1 MASKQRGDV
10 AQMKGALKF
19 FLKTH
24 KLLKGFLK
32 KLKVGE
38 NLQIHLT
45 HDCKQEQE
53 ALWKLLKLKKKR
65 TIHKREVINCE
76 EEFLMLYFGF
86 VGRPVHVRG

>member
-1 MASKQRGDV
+1 MVKIY
-10 AQMKGALKF
+10 K
-19 FLKTH
+19 
-24 KLLKGFLK
+24 
-32 KLKVGE
+32 
-38 NLQIHLT
+38 IHLT

-53 ALWKLLKLKKKR
+53 ALLKLLKFKKKR

>member
-1 MASKQRGDV
+1 MISTSTSEPPYQPMASKQRGDV

-38 NLQIHLT
+38 NLQNTFNTWLQT
-45 HDCKQEQE
+45 GTKSFVEVVE
-53 ALWKLLKLKKKR
+53 MKKKKEQLTKDR
-65 TIHKREVINCE
+65 
-76 EEFLMLYFGF
+76 
-86 VGRPVHVRG
+86 

>member
-10 AQMKGALKF
+10 AQMKGALNF

-32 KLKVGE
+32 KLKDGE

-53 ALWKLLKLKKKR
+53 ALWKLLKLKKR
-65 TIHKREVINCE
+65 TIHKRQVINCE

>member
-10 AQMKGALKF
+10 AQMKGALKI

-32 KLKVGE
+32 KLKVRE

-53 ALWKLLKLKKKR
+53 ALWKLLKLKKKNNSQ
-65 TIHKREVINCE
+65 KRGN
-76 EEFLMLYFGF
+76 
-86 VGRPVHVRG
+86 

>member
-1 MASKQRGDV
+1 MASKRRGDV
-10 AQMKGALKF
+10 AQMKGALNF

-38 NLQIHLT
+38 NLQKHLT

-53 ALWKLLKLKKKR
+53 ALWKLLK
-65 TIHKREVINCE
+65 
-76 EEFLMLYFGF
+76 
-86 VGRPVHVRG
+86 